1 MQRLVDRSQSSV
13 GVDPDVLAQRDRNRD
28 ILLQKL
34 AALVESRDKVLV
46 EMSRLLILESR
57 FRPGSNF
64 NMEDAR
70 ASLEASFANEAEI
83 VFTTVSSSGRKL
95 FSRLTHG
102 FDMVVSLLLMR
113 LLRSPPSI
121 GSWCS

>member
-1 MQRLVDRSQSSV
+1 MVAAARLVDRSQGSV

-46 EMSRLLILESR
+46 EMSQLLILEIR

-64 NMEDAR
+64 NLEDAR
-70 ASLEASFANEAEI
+70 ASLEASFASEAEV
-83 VFTTVSSSGRKL
+83 VFTTRMLKQTYNYVK
-95 FSRLTHG
+95 
-102 FDMVVSLLLMR
+102 
-113 LLRSPPSI
+113 
-121 GSWCS
+121 